1 MFKRLRWMG
10 IVTAGLLLSL
20 DLAMAQ
26 PYTLKI
32 GSGTVND
39 TSQEWLRLFKAGVEQ
54 RSGGKLK
61 VETYVA
67 SALGPNPRLVEGVAL
82 GTIEAGVPNTGFWVS
97 LEPRFVV
104 FDAVGIFDSP
114 EQSVKVLQDPTIHKL
129 ISSYGTEKGV
139 ETISVFW
146 HSPLAVMTKKPIRT
160 VADFAGLKLRP
171 PGGAPLAVKPVE
183 KLKASPISMP
193 IMDALRALQNGAI
206 DGIISGSTV
215 GATLKYY
222 DVAKYMTVLPKSMI
236 FVAAVANSGVHAED
250 SDLSSRYCPGRS
262 AKGGSASRELGRGRR
277 EKRLGGMEEKWRCA
291 DRVDRQAADDYLTD
305 VTEVAPVNP
314 LAKPR
319 CHCRLQHVLGSIEE
333 ISLSVT
339 TMRRRSS
346 PLCRPPF
353 GYAAQ
358 RKKSLRTPEAWPA
371 KGRASGTLER
381 VQFVMAPDV
390 IRAHENCGTR
400 YASVGPCN
408 HFSPRSQLPAI
419 SISVKGIPLRLSNAL
434 AAAQ

>member
-1 MFKRLRWMG
+1 MFRLLGWMG
-10 IVTAGLLLSL
+10 IITAGLLLSL
-20 DLAMAQ
+20 DIAVAQ

-54 RSGGKLK
+54 RSGGKIK

-114 EQSVKVLQDPTIHKL
+114 EQSVKVLQDPAIHKL

-160 VADFAGLKLRP
+160 VSDFAGLKLRT

-193 IMDALRALQNGAI
+193 IMDALPALQNGAI

-236 FVAAVANSGVHAED
+236 FVAAVANSGFMQKIGPELAAIVREEALKAEAPAVNWGVVD
-250 SDLSSRYCPGRS
+250 
-262 AKGGSASRELGRGRR
+262 AKNALEVWKKNGGETIEMTG
-277 EKRLGGMEEKWRCA
+277 K
-291 DRVDRQAADDYLTD
+291 AADDYLAD
-305 VTEVAPVNP
+305 VTEVARSILSQNP
-314 LAKPR
+314 
-319 CHCRLQHVLGSIEE
+319 
-333 ISLSVT
+333 
-339 TMRRRSS
+339 
-346 PLCRPPF
+346 
-353 GYAAQ
+353 AAF
-358 RKKSLRTPEAWPA
+358 A
-371 KGRASGTLER
+371 
-381 VQFVMAPDV
+381 D
-390 IRAHENCGTR
+390 
-400 YASVGPCN
+400 Y
-408 HFSPRSQLPAI
+408 
-419 SISVKGIPLRLSNAL
+419 NAL
-434 AAAQ
+434 LAASKKYH